1 MASDLTT
8 DVALDALGLLDE
20 EEREALRHALKA
32 ARASQAAGLYET
44 AAAGLAFSTPPVEPP
59 AALRDRLMA
68 RIAATPQPRRPTPL
82 SFVMHDEGWM
92 PHPQVAGIQLKQL
105 ALDEQR
111 GVATLLMR
119 VAPGTVYPAHHH
131 HGAEECYVI
140 DGDVFAGG
148 RHLAAGDFHHADAGS
163 DHQPLSTVNGCTV
176 LLVVDARDYLS

>member
-8 DVALDALGLLDE
+8 DTALDALGLLDA
-20 EEREALRHALKA
+20 EEREALRHALKD
-32 ARASQAAGLYET
+32 ARATNAAEAYET
-44 AAAGLAFSTPPVEPP
+44 AAMLAFSTSRVQPSP
-59 AALRDRLMA
+59 ALRDRLMA
-68 RIAATPQPRRPTPL
+68 RIAATPQPGRATPL
-82 SFVMHDEGWM
+82 SFIMHDEGWM
-92 PHPQVAGIQLKQL
+92 PHPQVAGIRLKQL